1 MRFTTRLLNLSGYV
15 VIPAATESMDGM
27 NGASAWQPTFHEL
40 TLPALRLTIGRALV
54 LVSFIW
60 PFFNFDLIVPGNTME
75 VNFLFV
81 FLAALI
87 LPEIFLE
94 EWWSILFAVPAFLVA
109 LIAAS
114 PTSCLRL
121 IAAIVP
127 LHFIFNLTRAL
138 RARGLEL
145 VPANVAYHALKVFVL
160 FCAAQ
165 TIQMNFFHIIP
176 AGLSDVLVSIVP
188 RYWTVPYDHLGVHGV
203 QGWASEPSSAGLTT
217 IAFAL
222 VAIHQKPELRWKVMA
237 WFCGLLMLNKSIYAT
252 LLAVLLLVAC
262 LQSLRHKVLA
272 TLALIPAGA
281 LVATYMVY
289 SGRVA
294 ILRENLLIDGLNSDS
309 NHELARFVQILSPLQ
324 QLPHIYKPVILF
336 GSWVMEPMGLLPLV
350 VGYGSIFGFLWLL
363 YIIKKNFPIRQVR
376 MRPFWLIALFVLL
389 FIASADLVCS
399 IVALAVFLVPRGSE
413 IGHDGEGANISLGA
427 QPITEAL

>member
-1 MRFTTRLLNLSGYV
+1 MSHSAMGLPSNQV
-15 VIPAATESMDGM
+15 M
-27 NGASAWQPTFHEL
+27 NGVVYGKQWQPTMHEL
-40 TLPALRLTIGRALV
+40 TLPALRLSIGRALV
-54 LVSFIW
+54 VFSFIW

-75 VNFLFV
+75 VNFIFV
-81 FLAALI
+81 FAAALI
-87 LPEIFLE
+87 LPEIFLD
-94 EWWSILFAVPAFLVA
+94 EWKSIVLAVPAFLVA
-109 LIAAS
+109 LILAS

-138 RARGLEL
+138 RARGMEL
-145 VPANVAYHALKVFVL
+145 VPANVSYRALKIFVL

-165 TIQMNFFHIIP
+165 TIQMSYFHVIP
-176 AGLSDVLVSIVP
+176 AVVSNVLVSIVP

-222 VAIHQKPELRWKVMA
+222 VAIHQKPELRWRVMA
-237 WFCGLLMLNKSIYAT
+237 WFACLLMLNKSIYAT
-252 LLAVLLLVAC
+252 ILALLLLVAC
-262 LQSLRHKVLA
+262 LQSLRRKVLA
-272 TLALIPAGA
+272 TFALIPAGA
-281 LVATYMVY
+281 LVAAYMFH

-294 ILRENLLIDGLNSDS
+294 VLRENLLIDGLNSDS

-350 VGYGSIFGFLWLL
+350 AGYGSVFGVFWLI
-363 YIIKKNFPIRQVR
+363 YILRKNFPLSQIR

-389 FIASADLVCS
+389 FIASADLICS
-399 IVALAVFLVPRGSE
+399 IVALAVFLVPG
-413 IGHDGEGANISLGA
+413 NIRCSNKLVTGNYQA
-427 QPITEAL
+427 RLQSIMEA